1 MDRQVDLEKAVEAFG
16 GFAGLARNLGL
27 SVSTVHGWARRDS
40 LPIWRA
46 DQIAKAARKRKL
58 DVYKDP
64 RKKRRKKVA

>member
-1 MDRQVDLEKAVEAFG
+1 MDREVSLEKAVDAFG
-16 GFAGLARNLGL
+16 GFAALARHLGL

-64 RKKRRKKVA
+64 KKKRRRKAA